1 MSKITID
8 RELLEQAIEA
18 LSYCEPDWKENTHGF
33 DLWANVLPPLREALA
48 QPQPVQQEP
57 YAWHYTNNGGVSVW
71 HIGPSSRL
79 AADIK
84 AAREF
89 PKVHRIV
96 ALHTSPQEAHPM
108 SDEFLRKMHHE
119 DQFGLFCDYDDFE
132 QIARAIEQA
141 HGITKGTT

>member
-1 MSKITID
+1 MN
-8 RELLEQAIEA
+8 AIEQLKAVLCDQAGRCCISGSDEDRAIVDRA
-18 LSYCEPDWKENTHGF
+18 LQ
-33 DLWANVLPPLREALA
+33 ALA

-96 ALHTSPQEAHPM
+96 ALHTSPQEAHPL

-132 QIARAIEQA
+132 QIVRAIEQA